1 MNRIRIFS
9 HDQAVRHYPAPRTGI
24 IRLFDSEA
32 LLGESDV
39 RNEPL
44 SHEAKFE
51 KVFVLTVDDIQRSL
65 EDEYPGS
72 VLFSDK
78 HASYLKEVFHECA
91 DLDEVIVH
99 CRAGVSRS
107 AAVAILF
114 ARYLNRLDLECSLYV
129 NHNIYPNAHIL
140 SFQEKMGI
148 APWSPELQPLLNRLT
163 KQMIE
168 ADHES
173 MLVTIEKLGIDW
185 RELIT
190 IKE

>member
-1 MNRIRIFS
+1 MKQIRIFS
-9 HDQAVRHYPAPRTGI
+9 HDQAVAHKPSPGTGI
-24 IRLFDSEA
+24 IRLFDSDA

-44 SHEAKFE
+44 LYADEFA
-51 KVFVLTVDDIQRSL
+51 KVFTLTVDDIQRSV

-72 VLFSDK
+72 VLFSMTE
-78 HASYLKEVFHECA
+78 ASYLLHAFEECKG
-91 DLDEVIVH
+91 LDQVIVH

-107 AAVAILF
+107 AAVAILL
-114 ARYLNRLDLECSLYV
+114 ARYLKRLDLECGLYV
-129 NHNIYPNAHIL
+129 NHDIYPNAHIL

-148 APWSPELQPLLNRLT
+148 SPWEPELQPMINRLM

-168 ADHES
+168 SDHES